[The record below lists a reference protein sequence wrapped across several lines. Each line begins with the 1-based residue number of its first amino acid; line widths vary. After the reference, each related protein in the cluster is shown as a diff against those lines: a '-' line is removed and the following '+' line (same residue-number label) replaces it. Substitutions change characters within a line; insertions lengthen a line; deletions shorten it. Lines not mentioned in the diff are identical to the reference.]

1 VTPKIDISRIRKTT
15 SRVNLPRWAV
25 EHPFLTVMLALSM
38 VGVGLYALA
47 TTPVELNPYVE
58 SPVVGIEISYPGMS
72 AQDMAQFF
80 AEPIEKAVG
89 IIQGVQDIRSTS
101 QDGHT
106 EIALIFPYGTDMKR
120 ALTETQS
127 LVNSFLNQI
136 PQNLANATIPWVV
149 HVDQSNIPVIDF
161 AVSRP
166 GWDPVRLRE
175 FADNTLRDKFQRI
188 PGAQSVIVFGG
199 ERRQIQVVVD
209 RTRLAAYG
217 LSILDVK
224 QHLDMFSVS
233 QGAGI
238 LKSPQGNW
246 LVHMN
251 YAVTQQTLHDLGN
264 LPVGMT
270 PQGAIYLR
278 DVATVRD
285 GVAEVT
291 SAYHHNGTP
300 RILLSVIKT
309 PEAPAPAVIEGAQ
322 KLAREFEA
330 NYPGLRMD
338 IAYNQ
343 NDFISTIVRNAGREI
358 LLGLLVTNLV
368 VVFFLRDLRATGVVF
383 VTLPLSILF
392 GLFLFRPVGLTIS
405 TPTLLG
411 FTFVIGRLVDD
422 SVILLDVV
430 HRHLKAGKTPK
441 DAAIDGASEV
451 MTALIS
457 TSLSF
462 WAALLPLNFLGGPL
476 GTGFRGMTT
485 PMILANIGSTFL
497 ALSLNPLMA
506 AYLFKPEGETRVGLA
521 QRVTDWVAAP
531 FQWFL
536 GRLER
541 IYHRVLV
548 LSIDY
553 RFAAVAVG
561 IVSVLIAA
569 EIYKD
574 LPQEMMPQQDTAI
587 GVGGI
592 AAWPGTPFPEFERM
606 VSRIERIIL
615 SQRDTDGKPVIEKVS
630 TTIGAEPQVATYF
643 SGYGMQTPSIAGFKL
658 SLVDKDHRHLSIWQI
673 ENRIADEA
681 RRQVPGI
688 RYIWFKEFG
697 ATPVATARAEI
708 QANLTGSSLQT
719 VYAQGQRLA
728 AITQEV
734 PGPNMIY
741 TNMCWCEPQ
750 LNLVIDQTRAAEL
763 RIPPRLIAAQ
773 AYYAPQGGMTEQFFH
788 PENGLLQ
795 SRILIRYK
803 KDQRVTPQDLGQ
815 TMITLPGGG
824 EVPLKELARVEQTYA
839 PDYVVRKNYA
849 YQYTV
854 FAGYGALGLKQ
865 TMQNIVMSGRT
876 QLFPQPQGYIIT
888 PSGLMPSMLDSLA
901 RLDTG
906 LKISLAIIFFYL
918 LLQYGSLA
926 MSLVMMTAIPLEAFG
941 AMIFLQ
947 LRHMKY
953 SPPVLWG
960 LVVLTGIVLSN
971 AILLIDKAMKN
982 EEEGMT
988 PREAILHAGPTR
1000 LRPILMTALATMAAW
1015 IPFMYWPPA
1024 GADRYTPIAT
1034 GMVGGLFT
1042 NIFMTLV
1049 IVPAV
1054 YVLIHDTLAFLR
1066 RVYVGVPAPA
1076 PAEATTVMSEE
1087 SAAVLGA
1094 TLPQHPAM
1102 PQPGPAIGGGSGGGE
1117 DEA

>member
-1 VTPKIDISRIRKTT
+1 VNGNTRKINLSRLRARTPRM
-15 SRVNLPRWAV
+15 NLPRWAV
-25 EHPFLTVMLALSM
+25 EHPFLTVMLSLAM
-38 VGVGLYALA
+38 IGAGLYALA

-72 AQDMAQFF
+72 AQDMARFF

-89 IIQGVQDIRSTS
+89 IVKGVQNIRSTS

-149 HVDQSNIPVIDF
+149 HVDQSNIPIIDF
-161 AVSRP
+161 ALSRP

-175 FADNTLRDKFQRI
+175 FADNTLRDKFERI

-209 RTRLAAYG
+209 RTKLAAYG

-233 QGAGI
+233 QGAGE

-251 YAVTQQTLHDLGN
+251 YAVTQQNVADLAN
-264 LPVGMT
+264 LPIGMT
-270 PQGAIYLR
+270 PQGVVYLR

-291 SAYHHNGTP
+291 SAYHYDGKS

-309 PEAPAPAVIEGAQ
+309 PPAPAPAVIRQA
-322 KLAREFEA
+322 LALAHKFEA
-330 NYPGLRMD
+330 DYPGLRIR

-368 VVFFLRDLRATGVVF
+368 VVLFLRDLRATAVVF

-405 TPTLLG
+405 TPTLMG

-430 HRHLKAGKTPK
+430 HRHLKLGKPPK
-441 DAAIDGASEV
+441 QAAIDGASEV

-476 GTGFRGMTT
+476 GTGFRGMTA

-497 ALSLNPLMA
+497 ALSLNPMMA
-506 AYLFKPEGETRVGLA
+506 AYLFKPEGDARVGLA
-521 QRVTDWVAAP
+521 QRVTNWVAAP
-531 FQWFL
+531 LQWFL

-541 IYHRVLV
+541 LYHRVLV

-561 IVSVLIAA
+561 VVSILVAV

-574 LPQEMMPQQDTAI
+574 LPQEMMPQQDTGI
-587 GVGGI
+587 GIGGM

-606 VSRIERIIL
+606 VSRVEKIIL
-615 SQRDTDGKPVIEKVS
+615 AQRDTNGKPVTEKIS
-630 TTIGAEPQVATYF
+630 TMIGAEPQAATYF
-643 SGYGMQTPSIAGFKL
+643 TGYGMQTPSIAGFKI
-658 SLVDKDHRHLSIWQI
+658 SFVDKDHRHINIWQI
-673 ENRIADEA
+673 ENRIAAEA
-681 RRQVPGI
+681 KRQVPGI

-708 QANLTGSSLQT
+708 QANLTGPSLRN
-719 VYAQGQRLA
+719 VYALGQRLG
-728 AITQEV
+728 AIAQQV

-773 AYYAPQGGMTEQFFH
+773 AYYALQGGMTEQFFH
-788 PENGLLQ
+788 PENALLQ

-803 KDQRVTPQDLGQ
+803 KSQRVSPQDLGD

-824 EVPLKELARVEQTYA
+824 EVPLKELARIQETYA

-865 TMQNIVMSGRT
+865 TMQNIVMGGRM
-876 QLFPQPQGYIIT
+876 QLFPLPQGYTIT
-888 PSGLMPSMLDSLA
+888 PSGLMPSMLDSLD
-901 RLDTG
+901 RLNTG
-906 LKISLAIIFFYL
+906 LKLSLAIIFFYL

-926 MSLVMMTAIPLEAFG
+926 MSIVMMTAIPLEAFG

-982 EEEGMT
+982 EKAGMT
-988 PREAILHAGPTR
+988 PREAILEAGPTR

-1054 YVLIHDTLAFLR
+1054 YVLVHDTMAFLR
-1066 RVYVGVPAPA
+1066 RAYLPAPA
-1076 PAEATTVMSEE
+1076 AVPEATPGEAEAGRT
-1087 SAAVLGA
+1087 AAA
-1094 TLPQHPAM
+1094 PPAV
-1102 PQPGPAIGGGSGGGE
+1102 AVSIGGGSNGTNGGGE
-1117 DEA
+1117 GEEA